1 MYNRRIFHWDHL
13 NNLRQFI
20 EIPDHLHK
28 SIDIDTIVSELR
40 STRHQWNKIKQKT
53 KTLRRKFL
61 EERAERMAEKMHT
74 SAENALKAIIKAEES
89 KYNFS
94 SIRSLT
100 GKMNSS
106 LTQVDVL
113 ADPNDPNSPKT
124 TLTSKDEVEQA
135 ILHRNQIHSRQSLA
149 TPVAANP
156 SLASA
161 VHPFSKE
168 NSYDQILDGSFLDTY
183 DPEHKLTPTERA
195 WIQELQCKVS
205 QQISLIVTVE
215 DFKHFFKKKQECTS
229 SSPSGRHMGHYKV
242 MLDEIRLGRPEIAE
256 VIINIAQISILVASP
271 LNRWKRA
278 SQVMLEKGKGCFI
291 ENLRII
297 QLVEADLNFI
307 LHVFWGKRLTRH
319 AVNNNALHQSQ
330 FALPGQTCQTHLG
343 TNFYF

>member
-20 EIPDHLHK
+20 EILDHLHK

-74 SAENALKAIIKAEES
+74 SAENALKAIIKAQES

-106 LTQVDVL
+106 QAQVDVL

-161 VHPFSKE
+161 VHPF
-168 NSYDQILDGSFLDTY
+168 
-183 DPEHKLTPTERA
+183 
-195 WIQELQCKVS
+195 
-205 QQISLIVTVE
+205 
-215 DFKHFFKKKQECTS
+215 
-229 SSPSGRHMGHYKV
+229 
-242 MLDEIRLGRPEIAE
+242 
-256 VIINIAQISILVASP
+256 
-271 LNRWKRA
+271 
-278 SQVMLEKGKGCFI
+278 
-291 ENLRII
+291 
-297 QLVEADLNFI
+297 
-307 LHVFWGKRLTRH
+307 
-319 AVNNNALHQSQ
+319 
-330 FALPGQTCQTHLG
+330 
-343 TNFYF
+343 